1 MSGLFSKI
9 LNMSFTSC
17 FVILFVLLARLPLK
31 KAPKIFSYALWS
43 VVLFRLVCPFSF
55 ESVLSLIPKKSEAL
69 NSEIIYNALPKI
81 ETPPIIPDVNNVLG
95 NPAPAPTPINPP
107 VVNPSPIEVWSAV
120 GTFLWAL
127 GIILLLAYSAISL
140 IKLVCRLKSAKRI
153 EDGVYSS
160 DRIETPF
167 VIGIFR
173 PRIYLPENLSEEEKR
188 YILLHEKTHIKRF
201 DHLIK
206 IIGFLVLCL
215 HWFNPLAWL
224 SFFLCGKD
232 MEMSCDEAVIKAM
245 GGEIKKDYSSSLLSL
260 ATGKRIVSGT
270 PLAFGE
276 GDTKGRI
283 KNVLSYKK
291 PTVWVIAAAVVLV
304 IALSIGLIA
313 NPISVSRERAFRG
326 DSREIATRFFEES
339 WAPDYQKIES
349 ENETIGGESKLFS
362 ADITNDGRPEIFIL
376 CDDYNGSQVF
386 CYDIS
391 RKDALLLGGFP
402 ASSIYGEEP
411 LTFELYNGGGK
422 NLLYTERVI
431 EGTEADGRKKTTEVF
446 ASVKRGKLAKTYL
459 ERIENPDKTETSYFC
474 YGGGKNEE
482 RAEITKEEYSGK
494 KSRLLRNMAH
504 IDSFALGEENNI
516 DRTNREAQIKLSVR
530 RIIDGHNAR
539 LGDKYSVKIDS
550 TRKNYI
556 NNQITGSDLRFDVNR
571 GERLDDRQF
580 LKNLDSLSGYLFNER
595 DENDFVYL
603 DFKTKPKEITAKY
616 FKGESMAGP
625 YDCEITKDGFLQKR
639 YRVPTPP
646 AGEYKYIVDITWKDN
661 TTQTAY
667 FKIVVQKD
675 VTDTMSDDYGYS
687 IMSAGPNDFAPN
699 GCEYG
704 VNKNNELT
712 TAQMIEKLDGMHGH
726 YFDEVYASDGYVKI
740 QYPKNEERF
749 KKIDLSYCQEDGV
762 LKEYP
767 IDKERRIKI
776 PTEFGVYNFFADITW
791 DNGETETAFFRITVQ
806 GSIAT
811 PEGFTR
817 AILDSM
823 VVERNEEG
831 KTVAKMTIPEKFPE
845 GFGGKNI
852 NVTFM
857 YNGPSMTP
865 EDFGSF
871 LNQYDLLE
879 NGVEAGKTYT
889 EVLNREL
896 PVGTEIYKRIF
907 LEKDGEFTAE
917 SEGTWVL
924 GDDDGDGKIRITDE
938 VIATGGLDGGMDVQ
952 LVMVEGEGYFALDS
966 HASGKPY
973 HYDGQYELRVTKN
986 GRIISSL
993 GNRDLSPMSSD
1004 GKTLSFSRKFDLTLA
1019 DYNGDGNKDFALS
1032 QFCSDDAM
1040 EYMFFS
1046 VDSKGKLSVLKFKD
1060 YISDSAESFII
1071 TAGITD
1077 NNIPDFS
1084 PKFEKLTD
1092 NSFKASRYDS
1102 VVGDRYIFVA
1112 TWNGKLF
1119 EIKKK
1124 AVDNYGSPYSVIFPA
1139 YDQRTEANKEVFDI
1153 PPFETKITL
1162 PDAWTIRPMKD
1173 NPNGK
1178 YVILGLWNHL
1188 GIYNEQGKLVGSIG
1202 YNKYKEYEGAEEAPP
1217 AIYCGIAIGNHYMFD
1232 AYNAYQKVMKTDGGY
1247 TATTKV
1253 YISRIMAEQLG
1264 YEGDYD
1270 EIQNLGILSYDKN
1283 MLVYVAVELDSTAL
1297 GEDELLEIARSIT
1310 LSPTETKPG
1319 GNI

>member
-9 LNMSFTSC
+9 LSMSFTSC

-81 ETPPIIPDVNNVLG
+81 ETLPIIPDVNNVLG

-120 GTFLWAL
+120 GAFLWAT

-188 YILLHEKTHIKRF
+188 YILLHERTHIKRF

-326 DSREIATRFFEES
+326 DSREIATRFYEES

-422 NLLYTERVI
+422 NLLYTEMVI
-431 EGTEADGRKKTTEVF
+431 EGAGADGRKETTEVF
-446 ASVKRGKLAKTYL
+446 ASVKRGKLAKTHL
-459 ERIENPDKTETSYFC
+459 ERIETPDKAETSYFC
-474 YGGGKNEE
+474 YGDGENEE

-556 NNQITGSDLRFDVNR
+556 TNQITGSDLRFDVNR

-625 YDCEITKDGFLQKR
+625 YDCEITKDGFLPKR

-667 FKIVVQKD
+667 FKIIVQKD
-675 VTDTMSDDYGYS
+675 VTDTMSEEVK
-687 IMSAGPNDFAPN
+687 ND
-699 GCEYG
+699 
-704 VNKNNELT
+704 
-712 TAQMIEKLDGMHGH
+712 
-726 YFDEVYASDGYVKI
+726 
-740 QYPKNEERF
+740 EEQNSP
-749 KKIDLSYCQEDGV
+749 DV
-762 LKEYP
+762 
-767 IDKERRIKI
+767 
-776 PTEFGVYNFFADITW
+776 
-791 DNGETETAFFRITVQ
+791 
-806 GSIAT
+806 AT

-871 LNQYDLLE
+871 LNQYNLLE

-938 VIATGGLDGGMDVQ
+938 IIATGELDGGMDVQ

-973 HYDGQYELRVTKN
+973 HYDGQYELRVAKN

-1124 AVDNYGSPYSVIFPA
+1124 AVDNYGSPYSLIFPA

-1162 PDAWTIRPMKD
+1162 PEAWTIRPMKD

-1202 YNKYKEYEGAEEAPP
+1202 YNKYKEYEGAEEAPQ